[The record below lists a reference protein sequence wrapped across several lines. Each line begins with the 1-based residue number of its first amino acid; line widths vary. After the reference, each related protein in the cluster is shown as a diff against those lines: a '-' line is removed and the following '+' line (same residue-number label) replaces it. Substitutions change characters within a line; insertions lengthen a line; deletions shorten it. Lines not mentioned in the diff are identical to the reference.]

1 MVLTLKTA
9 HIPDK
14 VLPTTWELLFRS
26 SHRQSGFPGGAS
38 GKNPPASTGDIR
50 DRFNLGLGRSPAEGR
65 GNPLQYSCLENPVDR
80 RAWWATVHRVSKSW
94 TRLNGL
100 ACTKKHATAFHFEA
114 LPYFVLYLI
123 FKLGVLHQLTFSLQP
138 L

>member
-1 MVLTLKTA
+1 MKDVVICFFTDTLFMGKSVFNMTFHTGSCLGPCTCMVLTLKTA

-65 GNPLQYSCLENPVDR
+65 GNPLQYSCLENLVDR
-80 RAWWATVHRVSKSW
+80 RAWWATVH
-94 TRLNGL
+94 
-100 ACTKKHATAFHFEA
+100 
-114 LPYFVLYLI
+114 
-123 FKLGVLHQLTFSLQP
+123 GVPGSQTQLK
-138 L
+138 